1 MIRPSRPDSDIG
13 AAGHIGW
20 SRARVEQR
28 GLIREVVFGA
38 QDGLLTTLGLVAGVS
53 GATTG
58 RTSVLIAGFAGAVAG
73 MLAMGAGAYIAN
85 LSQREVQ
92 QAEIDLERAELERN
106 PKREMAELVE
116 LFTEDGLSKGDAATI
131 AGMIARHPE
140 AMLKAMAEKE
150 LGISSQAG
158 SGVLQT
164 VVIAVAFLLGAL
176 IPIVPWL
183 FAPEVPIFVL
193 GPFDPSPALAF
204 SVLVTGLALLAIGGW
219 KSRLARRS
227 PLVGGIQIASIG
239 LACAGVAF
247 LLGTVVPALLGLH
260 PIATS

>member
-1 MIRPSRPDSDIG
+1 MIGASRPDSEVG
-13 AAGHIGW
+13 AAAHIGW

-53 GATTG
+53 GATAG

-92 QAEIDLERAELERN
+92 QAEIDLERAELEKN

-116 LFTEDGLSKGDAATI
+116 LFTEDGLSKRDATTI

-140 AMLKAMAEKE
+140 AMLKAMTEKE
-150 LGISSQAG
+150 LGIFSAAG
-158 SGVLQT
+158 GGVRQI
-164 VVIAVAFLLGAL
+164 VVIGVAFLLGAL

-183 FAPEVPIFVL
+183 FAPEDPIFVV
-193 GPFDPSPALAF
+193 GPFDPSPALAL
-204 SVLVTGLALLAIGGW
+204 SVLVTGLALFAIGGW

-227 PLVGGIQIASIG
+227 PLVGGIQIASLG

-260 PIATS
+260 PIATG